1 MRKNFGAK
9 PLSYPQPVF
18 IIAAYDENG
27 IPNAM
32 NAAWGGISEMNEISM
47 CLSAGH
53 KTVKNILKRGA
64 FTVSMAEASHVAQCD
79 YVGIVSGNTVT
90 DKFAKA
96 GFHATK
102 SEFVDAPLI
111 DELSVALECKLIEYN
126 PETCILRGEIV
137 NVSVDERVLDENG
150 KVDAAKV
157 EPIIFDPFNNEY
169 LKIGEK
175 VGDAFAEGKKLK

>member
-1 MRKNFGAK
+1 MRKKFGAK
-9 PLSYPQPVF
+9 PLSYPQPVL

-27 IPNAM
+27 TPNAM

-53 KTVKNILKRGA
+53 KTVKNILKRQA
-64 FTVSMAEASHVAQCD
+64 FTVSMADAAHVIACD
-79 YVGIVSGNTVT
+79 YVGIVSGNQVE

-111 DELSVALECKLIEYN
+111 DELSVALECRLKEYN

-137 NVSVDERVLDENG
+137 NVSVDERALDEQG
-150 KVDAAKV
+150 KVDPAKV
-157 EPIIFDPFNNEY
+157 SPICFDPFNNTY

-175 VGDAFAEGKKLK
+175 VGNAFADGKLLK